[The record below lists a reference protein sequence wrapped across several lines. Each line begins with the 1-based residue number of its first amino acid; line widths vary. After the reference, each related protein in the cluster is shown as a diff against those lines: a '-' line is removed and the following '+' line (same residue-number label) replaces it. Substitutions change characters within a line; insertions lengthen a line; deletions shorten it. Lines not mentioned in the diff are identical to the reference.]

1 MISGLFDVY
10 NLGTSALRV
19 DGITICGKLVL
30 QKIMPKLAD
39 GVMEN
44 HSIFV
49 AFAPME
55 NQKALLHVIENGGS
69 LRLLDL
75 LPV

>member
-10 NLGTSALRV
+10 NLGTASALRV
-19 DGITICGKLVL
+19 DGITIVENWYCRKLC
-30 QKIMPKLAD
+30 QNYGIKW
-39 GVMEN
+39 N

-55 NQKALLHVIENGGS
+55 NPK
-69 LRLLDL
+69 
-75 LPV
+75 LPTCND